1 MSLLEDR
8 ILADEQGAS
17 ATMHLQSGISSSFD
31 MSTKGPRGLDRD
43 LLPHLGKTYSR
54 GEADTRDGY
63 DFACTQCQ
71 SVDELYTLK

>member
-17 ATMHLQSGISSSFD
+17 ATMHSQSGILLSFD
-31 MSTKGPRGLDRD
+31 MSTKGPRAMDRD
-43 LLPHLGKTYSR
+43 LLPHLGKTYLRS
-54 GEADTRDGY
+54 EADSRDGY